1 MVILIGIGMF
11 CSADMIHAQ
20 EAPFSEAGDQY
31 ERIYPAPGIDVVT
44 SAVIP
49 NGSGH
54 VMLCLEILQ
63 DTTEER
69 LIITFLDFK
78 GTISNSIE
86 ITYDSTDVEILE
98 AGDIMR
104 LSDDTFVFSAI
115 LDKDSLN
122 KAVTRIDALG
132 NVAWTHLVGQ
142 ETDTRDLRRSNS
154 VLVEIPGEKIWHA
167 HIIDGLGS
175 TTELQI
181 TEFEF
186 DGTIN
191 FVRTLN
197 LTSDNNIVLDE
208 DLFEMA
214 VGIDSTIMLL
224 GSSDDPGSPF
234 FLSNLDTTATV
245 NWTRGYNG
253 NFGRDLDTDGYD
265 IIQLMDTTWVVTGSV
280 LGSGVQRNQGFMM
293 RVSNEGER
301 LQTMTFSQNST
312 QFQIFPNGVVELMD
326 STITLSM
333 TREDMVD
340 GSLNPLIVNF
350 DLVDSSFNYQT
361 VLDTVSFVEPRFS
374 ELVTTDSISMSYL
387 TTSASNTDNVP
398 YITKVDGLG
407 NTQCQESSDLMVVDS
422 VEFSETPVQLTI
434 EDQDIVID
442 SIDITILPY
451 GRFQPPVLT
460 INDTTFCPQDP
471 IVYVVDATVDG
482 GTEYIWEDDSTDP
495 VRLITEEGMFSVTV
509 TVEEDLCFKLCDT
522 INVTQL
528 DPPMV
533 SIGKSSTG
541 FCITGDIIL
550 TANQTGSAA
559 ESILWSTGETTVS
572 ITVPGIEGDSYS
584 VMTVD
589 GCELTADAST
599 TIDINDLIPPVEG
612 EIEFSCGNPGLLTA
626 VGTGFGSLLWSTGDT
641 TRLLNITEPDVYTL
655 TLFDACGEPA
665 VVDEI
670 TISAQDL
677 DDCTTCDNPCLTW
690 PNALHPANAD
700 PENQVFGP
708 VIRNGC
714 ENLIEDYEL
723 QIYNRWGKSIFT
735 SNDVNVTWNGAINGS
750 NQPGGVYYYW
760 ARYSDGTTT
769 CERRGDM
776 TLLR

>member
-1 MVILIGIGMF
+1 M
-11 CSADMIHAQ
+11 
-20 EAPFSEAGDQY
+20 
-31 ERIYPAPGIDVVT
+31 
-44 SAVIP
+44 
-49 NGSGH
+49 
-54 VMLCLEILQ
+54 
-63 DTTEER
+63 
-69 LIITFLDFK
+69 
-78 GTISNSIE
+78 
-86 ITYDSTDVEILE
+86 
-98 AGDIMR
+98 
-104 LSDDTFVFSAI
+104 
-115 LDKDSLN
+115 
-122 KAVTRIDALG
+122 
-132 NVAWTHLVGQ
+132 
-142 ETDTRDLRRSNS
+142 
-154 VLVEIPGEKIWHA
+154 
-167 HIIDGLGS
+167 
-175 TTELQI
+175 
-181 TEFEF
+181 
-186 DGTIN
+186 
-191 FVRTLN
+191 
-197 LTSDNNIVLDE
+197 LDE

-293 RVSNEGER
+293 RVNNEGER

-528 DPPMV
+528 DPV
-533 SIGKSSTG
+533 S
-541 FCITGDIIL
+541 
-550 TANQTGSAA
+550 
-559 ESILWSTGETTVS
+559 
-572 ITVPGIEGDSYS
+572 
-584 VMTVD
+584 
-589 GCELTADAST
+589 
-599 TIDINDLIPPVEG
+599 
-612 EIEFSCGNPGLLTA
+612 
-626 VGTGFGSLLWSTGDT
+626 
-641 TRLLNITEPDVYTL
+641 YTHL
-655 TLFDACGEPA
+655 TLP
-665 VVDEI
+665 
-670 TISAQDL
+670 TI
-677 DDCTTCDNPCLTW
+677 
-690 PNALHPANAD
+690 
-700 PENQVFGP
+700 
-708 VIRNGC
+708 
-714 ENLIEDYEL
+714 
-723 QIYNRWGKSIFT
+723 
-735 SNDVNVTWNGAINGS
+735 
-750 NQPGGVYYYW
+750 
-760 ARYSDGTTT
+760 
-769 CERRGDM
+769 
-776 TLLR
+776 LLV